1 MHSVSANNNLAP
13 FRLWL
18 RENMLKL
25 KKISRYFVTR
35 CLENFL
41 LLVISLRINLNL
53 NINYEK

>member
-25 KKISRYFVTR
+25 KKISRFPSTCYFFKNKFK
-35 CLENFL
+35 LKYK
-41 LLVISLRINLNL
+41 LRKI
-53 NINYEK
+53 IF